1 MFGTTTSKAFLT
13 AAIITCT
20 WHSASIA
27 GETAIID
34 AINKGVL
41 APGAEIA
48 IPKPSAEALPPPG
61 SGVAPTDLLY
71 AITQSETRNIT
82 DKAFPL
88 MNAKWPFNVVF
99 VCWENPSAAD
109 VRERRLVQKAV
120 DDTWAANSSL
130 RFRGW
135 QECADATKGIRIR
148 IEDSGPHTKMI
159 GKYVDGIRNGMV
171 LNFTFDNWGQPC
183 RATRDDCIHSIAV
196 HEFGHAIGFAH
207 EQNRPDTAG
216 ECSMKKQGPDGDLLL
231 TPWDPHSVMNYCNS
245 VYNNGGQLSAL
256 DIKAVAYIYGAP

>member
-1 MFGTTTSKAFLT
+1 MFKTTTSKAFLIAT
-13 AAIITCT
+13 IITCA
-20 WHSASIA
+20 WHPASIA
-27 GETAIID
+27 AETAILD

-41 APGAEIA
+41 TPGTEVA
-48 IPKPSAEALPPPG
+48 IPKSPAEALPPPG
-61 SGVAPTDLLY
+61 SAVTPTDLLY
-71 AITQSETRNIT
+71 AITASETRAIT

-99 VCWENPSAAD
+99 VCWENPSNTD
-109 VRERRLVQKAV
+109 IRERRIVQRAV
-120 DDTWAANSSL
+120 AETWEANSSL
-130 RFRGW
+130 HFRGW
-135 QECADATKGIRIR
+135 QECAPATKGIRIL
-148 IEDSGPHTKMI
+148 IEDSGPHTKML

-171 LNFTFDNWGQPC
+171 LNFSFYNWGQSC
-183 RATRDDCIHSIAV
+183 QATRDDCIYSIAV

-216 ECSMKKQGPDGDLLL
+216 ECGLKKQGPDGDLLL
-231 TPWDPHSVMNYCNS
+231 TPWDPHSAMNYCNS